1 MKGKKRIY
9 LERNTLHRQSVG
21 PLRRQD
27 QDALSSHVVFSSP
40 LLPSGVSAALKEMS
54 ISREPSLFVHKSG
67 VASSLTPL
75 TCQKLLGKVLLS

>member
-1 MKGKKRIY
+1 MIGKKRIY

-27 QDALSSHVVFSSP
+27 QDALSSHVVFS
-40 LLPSGVSAALKEMS
+40 SGVSAALKEMS